1 MSQLLP
7 NSLQSAGRLNQG
19 VKQTLPIFFTAMI
32 FSFFINLLM
41 FVSPLYMLQIYDRV
55 VGSRSETTLIALTI
69 LAGILLLVYALLEW
83 LRSRILVRAGLLF
96 DEKIAGPVFEAIH
109 RGNVRMP
116 NGGHVQCLRDVDVLR
131 GFLTG
136 SGLIALCDAPWF
148 PIFVAA
154 CFLLHPWFGLIALV
168 GSIVTLGLTVLNEV
182 MTKKHLNSA
191 SAANARAGQSAS
203 AVFRNTEVLQ
213 AMGMVEPLKNLW
225 LNQHDAVLAQ
235 QAVASDRAGVIIAFT
250 KFFRLFLQT
259 IILGTGAHLVIAREI
274 SPGAIVAGS
283 ILVGRALQPIEMAV
297 GNWKGFI
304 DARAAYA
311 RLKNLFNV
319 AGEGF
324 AKMSLPRPRGAVL
337 VKDLIAG
344 APSNPQTI
352 ILKGINFELAPG
364 EVIGVIGPS
373 AAGKSSLA
381 RTLVGVWPV
390 LRGAVR
396 LDGGDIAHW
405 DPQELGQYIGYLP
418 QDVELFAGSVAHNIA
433 RFQDGEPEA
442 VIAAATLSGC
452 HELIQHLADGYN
464 TQIGEGG
471 HTLSGGQRQRLA
483 LARALYGE
491 PSFVVLDEPNAN
503 LDAAG
508 EEALLRSIQKLKAQQ
523 TTVVI
528 ISHKVNILT
537 AVDKILVMADGAVQ
551 TFGPRD
557 AILQRLIASPVP
569 SNSPPTPLA
578 RVSGAGQK

>member
-1 MSQLLP
+1 
-7 NSLQSAGRLNQG
+7 
-19 VKQTLPIFFTAMI
+19 
-32 FSFFINLLM
+32 
-41 FVSPLYMLQIYDRV
+41 
-55 VGSRSETTLIALTI
+55 
-69 LAGILLLVYALLEW
+69 
-83 LRSRILVRAGLLF
+83 
-96 DEKIAGPVFEAIH
+96 
-109 RGNVRMP
+109 
-116 NGGHVQCLRDVDVLR
+116 
-131 GFLTG
+131 
-136 SGLIALCDAPWF
+136 
-148 PIFVAA
+148 
-154 CFLLHPWFGLIALV
+154 
-168 GSIVTLGLTVLNEV
+168 
-182 MTKKHLNSA
+182 
-191 SAANARAGQSAS
+191 
-203 AVFRNTEVLQ
+203 
-213 AMGMVEPLKNLW
+213 MGMVEPLKNLW
-225 LNQHDAVLAQ
+225 LDQHDAVLAS

-304 DARAAYA
+304 GARAAYA
-311 RLKNLFNV
+311 RLQNLFNV

-324 AKMSLPRPRGAVL
+324 TKMSLPRPRGAVA
-337 VKDLIAG
+337 VKDLITS
-344 APSNPQTI
+344 APSNPQAI

-381 RTLVGVWPV
+381 RALVGVWPA

-396 LDGGDIAHW
+396 IDGSDIAHW
-405 DPQELGQYIGYLP
+405 DPQQLGQYIGYLP

-433 RFQDGEPEA
+433 RFQDSEPEP
-442 VIAAATLSGC
+442 VIAAAMLSGC

-491 PSFVVLDEPNAN
+491 PSFIVLDEPNAN

-528 ISHKVNILT
+528 ISHKMNILT

-578 RVSGAGQK
+578 RASGAG